1 MDKHNK
7 KALNKARENS
17 IKVTEADSRDTGEL
31 WPVT

>member
-7 KALNKARENS
+7 KALNNVRENTV
-17 IKVTEADSRDTGEL
+17 KVTEADSKDTVEL